1 MRNSLNPRS
10 HMGCG
15 GSKPPDATDASA
27 SDESFKDP
35 TAAAE
40 ALENDAPP
48 ISRSPGATSASE
60 IAVSVS
66 DPGSS
71 ASAGAPAT
79 DWPSF
84 TKGSK
89 EESFNKKNEGQAKR
103 SLDERVAAHE
113 AALQG
118 RGSQG
123 SRPGSRRLSAGTRR
137 ANSADFLAEPGTPEL
152 GRRKPRFVRLSFDTA
167 RGKEIQARL
176 DEKHAAEAKATGSYK
191 NRRASAPANLKPLPE
206 DKAEG
211 SGRRSRR
218 RSLGTLVSK
227 KTEVEATEGE
237 MVRKGKKGAAPP
249 PPVKHSFEWE

>member
-1 MRNSLNPRS
+1 
-10 HMGCG
+10 MGCG
-15 GSKPPDATDASA
+15 GSKPPDATEASA
-27 SDESFKDP
+27 SDDP
-35 TAAAE
+35 TAAAK
-40 ALENDAPP
+40 AVENDAPP

-89 EESFNKKNEGQAKR
+89 GEKSFNKESEGQAKR

-113 AALQG
+113 AELQG
-118 RGSQG
+118 RGSKG

-167 RGKEIQARL
+167 RSKEIQARL
-176 DEKHAAEAKATGSYK
+176 DEKHAAEARQRGRTRIAAH
-191 NRRASAPANLKPLPE
+191 RRPRPQAAPGGQ
-206 DKAEG
+206 AEG
-211 SGRRSRR
+211 RAAARAAARSEP
-218 RSLGTLVSK
+218 S
-227 KTEVEATEGE
+227 
-237 MVRKGKKGAAPP
+237 
-249 PPVKHSFEWE
+249 

>member
-48 ISRSPGATSASE
+48 VSRSPGATSASE
-60 IAVSVS
+60 VAVSIS

-89 EESFNKKNEGQAKR
+89 GEKSFNKESEGQAKR

-118 RGSQG
+118 RGS
-123 SRPGSRRLSAGTRR
+123 
-137 ANSADFLAEPGTPEL
+137 
-152 GRRKPRFVRLSFDTA
+152 
-167 RGKEIQARL
+167 
-176 DEKHAAEAKATGSYK
+176 
-191 NRRASAPANLKPLPE
+191 
-206 DKAEG
+206 
-211 SGRRSRR
+211 
-218 RSLGTLVSK
+218 
-227 KTEVEATEGE
+227 
-237 MVRKGKKGAAPP
+237 P

>member
-60 IAVSVS
+60 VVVSVS

-89 EESFNKKNEGQAKR
+89 GEKSFNKESERAAAR
-103 SLDERVAAHE
+103 S
-113 AALQG
+113 
-118 RGSQG
+118 
-123 SRPGSRRLSAGTRR
+123 
-137 ANSADFLAEPGTPEL
+137 EP
-152 GRRKPRFVRLSFDTA
+152 S
-167 RGKEIQARL
+167 
-176 DEKHAAEAKATGSYK
+176 
-191 NRRASAPANLKPLPE
+191 
-206 DKAEG
+206 
-211 SGRRSRR
+211 
-218 RSLGTLVSK
+218 
-227 KTEVEATEGE
+227 
-237 MVRKGKKGAAPP
+237 
-249 PPVKHSFEWE
+249 

>member
-1 MRNSLNPRS
+1 
-10 HMGCG
+10 MGCG

-48 ISRSPGATSASE
+48 VSRSPGATSASE
-60 IAVSVS
+60 VAV
-66 DPGSS
+66 
-71 ASAGAPAT
+71 
-79 DWPSF
+79 
-84 TKGSK
+84 
-89 EESFNKKNEGQAKR
+89 
-103 SLDERVAAHE
+103 
-113 AALQG
+113 
-118 RGSQG
+118 
-123 SRPGSRRLSAGTRR
+123 
-137 ANSADFLAEPGTPEL
+137 
-152 GRRKPRFVRLSFDTA
+152 
-167 RGKEIQARL
+167 
-176 DEKHAAEAKATGSYK
+176 AAEAMATGSYK